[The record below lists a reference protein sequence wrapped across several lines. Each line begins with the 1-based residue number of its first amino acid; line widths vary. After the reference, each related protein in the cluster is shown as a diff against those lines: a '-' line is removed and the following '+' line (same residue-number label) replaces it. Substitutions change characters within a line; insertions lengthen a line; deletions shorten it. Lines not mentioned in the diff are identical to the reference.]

1 MDIRESIIQEVI
13 AALEDCVTEDVIN
26 VAQDVLV
33 IELNGNITLVCMQ
46 NTWGLVNVPL
56 EINSNTIMY
65 R

>member
-1 MDIRESIIQEVI
+1 MDLRETIIQEVI

-26 VAQDVLV
+26 VVQDVLV

-46 NTWGLVNVPL
+46 NTWGLANVPL
-56 EINSNTIMY
+56 EIDSNTIMY